1 MFKLKKKKVPPVN
14 SEVLVDLKNIKSPA
28 LPLSK
33 FMQVPSGYTTQG
45 LLKFC
50 MGQNFASS
58 IYVYICIQSY
68 FEIDLDLKIKLK
80 STKKQFGIVFNP
92 LNLKKKN

>member
-14 SEVLVDLKNIKSPA
+14 SEVLVDLKNI
-28 LPLSK
+28 
-33 FMQVPSGYTTQG
+33 MQVPSGYTTQG